1 MNNLLSFILLI
12 ATFVIFEKNANAQDR
27 IVPASVFGKEEITIV
42 ITDSGLGGLSVM
54 DDVAREIKI
63 SGCFKK
69 VNLIFVNALFN
80 SNTGYNTLQTRT
92 EKINQF
98 SNVLSGIEQ
107 HFKPDV
113 ILIACNT
120 LSVLYKETDFVK
132 KSKTFLFG
140 IVDSGVS
147 LIMEQLSEDVASRVI
162 LFGTETTIEE
172 GSHRKALLA
181 HQIADK
187 RIISK
192 SCPQLQSY
200 IEQNPHGEET
210 EMLISVYLNEALEQL
225 PKSDEAV
232 FLSLNCSHFGY
243 SEDLWRKAMAAT
255 PFKLGAILDPNF
267 RMADI
272 LIKKNCLNKYADTTL
287 SFLVVSKVEL
297 LNEKA
302 MFQIFNEKSPELAKA
317 LQNYRKM
324 PDLFE

>member
-1 MNNLLSFILLI
+1 MNKVLSCILVI
-12 ATFVIFEKNANAQDR
+12 ATFVCYEKNVYAQDSL
-27 IVPASVFGKEEITIV
+27 VPASFFGKEEITVV

-54 DDVAREIKI
+54 DDVARKLKI
-63 SGCFKK
+63 SGCYKK
-69 VNLIFVNALFN
+69 VSLIFANALFN
-80 SNTGYNTLQTRT
+80 SNTGYNTLQTRA

-98 SNVLSGIEQ
+98 SNVLTGIEQ

-132 KSKTFLFG
+132 KSKTSIFG

-147 LIMEQLSEDVASRVI
+147 LIMEQLSGDVASKVI

-181 HQIADK
+181 LHMADE
-187 RIISK
+187 RIIAK

-210 EMLISVYLNEALEQL
+210 EMLISVYLNEALGQL
-225 PKSDEAV
+225 SKTDEV
-232 FLSLNCSHFGY
+232 VYLSLNCSHFGY
-243 SEDLWRKAMAAT
+243 SEDLWRKALAAT
-255 PFKLGAILDPNF
+255 PFKLGAILDPNY

-272 LIKKNCLNKYADTTL
+272 LIDKKHLNKYAETTL
-287 SFLVVSKVEL
+287 SFLVVSKVDL

-302 MFQIFNEKSPELAKA
+302 MFQIFKEKSPELAKA
-317 LQNYRKM
+317 LQNYRMM
-324 PDLFE
+324 PDLF